1 MTDKFNRQIKLQEKI
16 SFKFALFEAFVR
28 FLNRFKQILIMKRF
42 FGVVFICFFAFS
54 GKAQEFRGEEGVYIG
69 TREVNASLSFLAPE
83 VPSQGLTLM
92 EVNFN
97 KISKPEVN
105 LVAVMERER
114 YERESAYIELESP
127 MPALG
132 KTEKSIIQVTND
144 FRIHDRSSNYDIY
157 TGKKKIPAYKE
168 MRAGLFHGV
177 YSPYSGRGHSP
188 YSFSPLR

>member
-1 MTDKFNRQIKLQEKI
+1 MKKFFCLMFIG
-16 SFKFALFEAFVR
+16 FFALTS
-28 FLNRFKQILIMKRF
+28 Q
-42 FGVVFICFFAFS
+42 
-54 GKAQEFRGEEGVYIG
+54 AQEFVGEEGVYIG
-69 TREVNASLSFLAPE
+69 NREVNASLSFLAPE
-83 VPSQGLTLM
+83 VPSQGLTLT

-97 KISKPEVN
+97 KVKKPEVN

-127 MPALG
+127 MPSLG
-132 KTEKSIIQVTND
+132 QTEKSMIQITND

-177 YSPYSGRGHSP
+177 YSPYSGRGYSP